1 MTMSHETAATRELLK
16 QKLGCTDADLV
27 KPVPAP
33 TAWSKPFWE
42 AARRRELVLKRCK
55 KCGHVDHPPYL
66 FCTECGSEESEW
78 KKASGTATLY
88 AFAVNAYG
96 VPFPFVPDLPYV
108 TALVDLPEGPRMI
121 SNVVGCSPAEL
132 RNGMQLEVVFEEAS
146 GDVVL
151 PKWRPA
157 SQGGARR

>member
-1 MTMSHETAATRELLK
+1 MESKAAAAREMLK

-27 KPVPAP
+27 KPLPVP

-42 AARRRELVLKRCK
+42 AARRRELVLKRCV

-66 FCTECGSEESEW
+66 FCTECGSMASEW
-78 KKASGTATLY
+78 VKASGRARLY
-88 AFAVNAYG
+88 AFAVNTYG
-96 VPFPFVPDLPYV
+96 VPFPFVADLPYV

-121 SNVVGCSPAEL
+121 SNVVGCPPAEL
-132 RNGMQLEVVFEEAS
+132 RNGMDLDVVFEEVE
-146 GDVVL
+146 GGVVL

-157 SQGGARR
+157 SRKGAQP